1 MGAAFAILMASLFL
15 SSMST
20 FNALVKT
27 VSVVS
32 LLNYYRPYGILQGQ
46 ASPLGDMIVLLGLGL
61 GLWICGLTVFIRR
74 DIRAA

>member
-15 SSMST
+15 SSMSA

-27 VSVVS
+27 VSVLS

-46 ASPLGDMIVLLGLGL
+46 TSPLGDMIVLLGLGL